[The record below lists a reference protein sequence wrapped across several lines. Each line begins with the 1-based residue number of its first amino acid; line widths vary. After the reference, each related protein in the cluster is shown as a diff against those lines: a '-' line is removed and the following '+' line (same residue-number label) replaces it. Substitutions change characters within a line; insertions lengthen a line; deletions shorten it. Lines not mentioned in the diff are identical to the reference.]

1 MKVNSRQS
9 NAVTTIDIYGTICIT
24 RLNMH
29 HHFGTPPFSP
39 CTLQCKN
46 AIFKFIHLGEYLQKT
61 NIFLDKCAISVW
73 MKGQTCTF
81 NIFWINVDVALVTLF
96 FPS

>member
-61 NIFLDKCAISVW
+61 NIFLDKSVISVW
-73 MKGQTCTF
+73 IKRSNMHFQNF
-81 NIFWINVDVALVTLF
+81 LD
-96 FPS
+96 